1 MTWSWNGITFSVSL
15 DGVSCWISQ
24 REKKREARPFELE
37 VGISALGPSILEKEW
52 IELPDLSLPAQGCS
66 LFATK
71 QTKKLSPFFI
81 VSSTICWKFLF
92 SFEGK
97 VEQWISTLIW
107 VTSEIQLLQLL
118 PPSNALRSLIHWFD
132 YCLLFFMSKLIG
144 FNTKVHVSFFYVISL
159 FMIAAMNSY
168 LISRFPLGY
177 SLSLNK

>member
-1 MTWSWNGITFSVSL
+1 MPDYKKRTVSVDLKLKRDYFLRQSRRRLLLDFSE
-15 DGVSCWISQ
+15 
-24 REKKREARPFELE
+24 REKRVARPFELE

-71 QTKKLSPFFI
+71 QTKETVSFFYCLQDYLLE
-81 VSSTICWKFLF
+81 VLF

-118 PPSNALRSLIHWFD
+118 PPSKALRSLIHWFY

-144 FNTKVHVSFFYVISL
+144 LNTKVHVSLFTSFHFLWLRPWTVI
-159 FMIAAMNSY
+159 
-168 LISRFPLGY
+168 
-177 SLSLNK
+177 